1 MVKTAKKIDQTKYL
15 ILLGD
20 GMGDYPIPRL
30 KNRTVLES
38 AHTPNMDFIA
48 QRGILG
54 QVQTIP
60 ASFTPGSDVA
70 NLSILG
76 YDPRLYYTGRAPLE
90 AASIGVSLA
99 PCDVAFRCNFVTLF
113 EGKMQDFSAGHIST
127 VEGRSLIQEMDSRLG
142 SAEFQF
148 FCGTSYRH
156 LLVWRGGKEQ
166 MLCTPPHD
174 ISGQAIDS
182 HLPRGEG
189 ADRLLDLMTRSQDVL
204 RDHPV
209 NQERTAKGL
218 PAANSIW
225 LWGQGSAPQLP
236 SFQEKYQKSGA
247 IISAVDLLKGIGR
260 YLGLEIIE
268 VPGAT
273 GYLDTNYAAKAD
285 YALDA
290 LLEHDFVYVH
300 VEAPDE
306 AGHNGDL
313 KAKIQAIEDF
323 DRLVVGTVLN
333 KISQF
338 SSFQIMILPDH
349 LTPVSVR
356 THTCEPVPFA
366 IFPGQAQ
373 DTHLSNGKEE
383 ADKTT
388 KKKRKF
394 NEHDARSGIFIPEGH
409 TLMDF
414 FLQRREP

>member
-1 MVKTAKKIDQTKYL
+1 MVKAAKKIDQTKYL

-30 KNRTVLES
+30 RNRTVLEA

-48 QRGILG
+48 QHGILG
-54 QVQTIP
+54 QVQTVP
-60 ASFTPGSDVA
+60 VSLVPGSDVA

-76 YDPRLYYTGRAPLE
+76 YDPRACYTGRAPLE
-90 AASIGVSLA
+90 AASIGVSLG
-99 PCDVAFRCNFVTLF
+99 PCDVAFRCNFVTL
-113 EGKMQDFSAGHIST
+113 EDGNMKDFSAGHIST
-127 VEGRSLIQEMDSRLG
+127 AEARALIQELDSRLG

-156 LLVWRGGKEQ
+156 LLVWRGGLER

-174 ISGQAIDS
+174 ISGQPIDS
-182 HLPRGEG
+182 HLPTGEG
-189 ADRLLDLMTRSQDVL
+189 ADRLLELMNRSQEIL

-209 NQERTAKGL
+209 NQARTAKGSP
-218 PAANSIW
+218 PATSIW
-225 LWGQGSAPQLP
+225 LWGQGRAPKLP
-236 SFQEKYQKSGA
+236 SFQEKYGKSGA

-260 YLGLEIIE
+260 YLGLEVIE

-273 GYLDTNYAAKAD
+273 GYLDTNYAGKAD
-285 YALDA
+285 YALEA
-290 LLEHDFVYVH
+290 FLEHDFVYVH

-338 SSFQIMILPDH
+338 NSFRIMVLPDH
-349 LTPVSVR
+349 PTPVAVR
-356 THTCEPVPFA
+356 THTSEPVPFA
-366 IFPGQAQ
+366 IFP
-373 DTHLSNGKEE
+373 SNGAEPV
-383 ADKTT
+383 DKTM
-388 KKKRKF
+388 KRKF
-394 NEHDARSGIFIPEGH
+394 NEHDAKSGIFIPEGH
-409 TLMDF
+409 MLMDF